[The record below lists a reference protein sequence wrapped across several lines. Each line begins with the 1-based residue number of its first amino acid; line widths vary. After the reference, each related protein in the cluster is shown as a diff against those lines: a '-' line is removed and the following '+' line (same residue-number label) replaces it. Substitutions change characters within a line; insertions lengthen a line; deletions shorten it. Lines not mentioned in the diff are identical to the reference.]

1 MGEDDGM
8 TSGMQ
13 PQPRLGRRAAW
24 ALLMG
29 LLLAGALTLLGA
41 SAAQAHATLLS
52 ITPRTGATLTS
63 PPKAV
68 VLTFSG
74 PIEASLA
81 TVVVTDGNG
90 REVSVGSPTIVG
102 GVVSE
107 RLRTDLVSGPYAVAF
122 RIISTDGHPVADV
135 SAFTLTLPGGG
146 GGTGASGTG
155 ASGTGAGGAATASPG
170 STADPAAAARARVA
184 PGTAADA
191 AERNASDPAIGRVRR
206 LGLAVGVGTLALALG
221 TALIAVVRRQK
232 SS

>member
-1 MGEDDGM
+1 MGEDGGM
-8 TSGMQ
+8 TSGTR

-24 ALLMG
+24 GVLIG
-29 LLLAGALTLLGA
+29 VLLAAALSFLGTG
-41 SAAQAHATLLS
+41 AAQAHATLLS
-52 ITPRTGATLTS
+52 VTPRTGATLTS

-81 TVVVTDGNG
+81 TVVVTDGDG

-102 GVVSE
+102 GVVTE

-146 GGTGASGTG
+146 GGSGAS
-155 ASGTGAGGAATASPG
+155 
-170 STADPAAAARARVA
+170 DPAAAAKARAA
-184 PGTAADA
+184 AGTAADA
-191 AERNASDPAIGRVRR
+191 AERTASDPAIGRVRR

-221 TALIAVVRRQK
+221 TALVAVGRRQK
-232 SS
+232 AS